1 MMPTVAAP
9 EKDFDFVFENSQ
21 GIHRFAL
28 MMSKGTRYFFYFYYY
43 FTGGTGSFC

>member
-1 MMPTVAAP
+1 MMPTVVAP

-21 GIHRFAL
+21 VIHRFAL